1 MIQRRQR
8 RGGLEIIEATK
19 ARKTKKQAVKRF
31 GEKTALRV
39 KMKLKRF
46 KQLLLI
52 TAQTVPLGKIVKRNV
67 NLVLICVTVGNFAK
81 VIYEGH

>member
-1 MIQRRQR
+1 MLTDTSVKAKIEAAFATRKAKKRWKR
-8 RGGLEIIEATK
+8 KNEATK

-46 KQLLLI
+46 RQ
-52 TAQTVPLGKIVKRNV
+52 
-67 NLVLICVTVGNFAK
+67 
-81 VIYEGH
+81 